1 MKSFPSQDLVGLL
14 DVVVEGIVSQWS
26 ASLGSGAHG
35 VIVLTLVALTVI
47 PLQEE
52 RSSNLLNVGANAWW
66 PLSVLGRAIAFAW
79 MVERLYVRRVTARM
93 ATREN
98 AAVKWVS

>member
-1 MKSFPSQDLVGLL
+1 MKWFPSQDLVGLL
-14 DVVVEGIVSQWS
+14 DVVVEGTVSQWT
-26 ASLGSGAHG
+26 ASLESGAHG

-52 RSSNLLNVGANAWW
+52 RSSNLLNVGENVWW

>member
-1 MKSFPSQDLVGLL
+1 MKWFPSQDLVGLL
-14 DVVVEGIVSQWS
+14 DVVVEGIVSQWT
-26 ASLGSGAHG
+26 ASLETGAHG

-52 RSSNLLNVGANAWW
+52 RSSNLLNVGANVWW

>member
-1 MKSFPSQDLVGLL
+1 MKWFPSQDLVGLL
-14 DVVVEGIVSQWS
+14 DVVVEGIVSQWT
-26 ASLGSGAHG
+26 ASLETGAHG

-52 RSSNLLNVGANAWW
+52 RSSNLLTVEEDVWW

>member
-1 MKSFPSQDLVGLL
+1 MKWFPSQDLVGLL
-14 DVVVEGIVSQWS
+14 DVVVEGIVSQWT

-52 RSSNLLNVGANAWW
+52 RSSNLLT
-66 PLSVLGRAIAFAW
+66 
-79 MVERLYVRRVTARM
+79 VEEDV
-93 ATREN
+93 
-98 AAVKWVS
+98 W

>member
-1 MKSFPSQDLVGLL
+1 MKWFPSQDLVGLL
-14 DVVVEGIVSQWS
+14 DVVVEGIVSQS
-26 ASLGSGAHG
+26 TASLESGAHG

-52 RSSNLLNVGANAWW
+52 RSSNRLNVGANVWW

-79 MVERLYVRRVTARM
+79 MAERLYVRRVTARM